1 VRHHLAA
8 APLVSPGVG
17 GHPNGTS
24 VTHATPEGIPAGDG
38 AVPAVGWRAWS
49 AGTRVVVR
57 RRLADGGLGDVLGD
71 LLEVSDDGVVVAT
84 RRGPVRV
91 AGADIVLGKPV
102 PPPPPRRAPRGHQPG
117 AS

>member
-1 VRHHLAA
+1 
-8 APLVSPGVG
+8 
-17 GHPNGTS
+17 

-38 AVPAVGWRAWS
+38 GAPAVGWRGWS
-49 AGTRVVVR
+49 AGSRVVVR
-57 RRLADGGLGDVLGD
+57 RRLPDGGLGDVLGD

-102 PPPPPRRAPRGHQPG
+102 PPPPPRRAPRGHHPG
-117 AS
+117 DDASSGRDDAGTGDDGHGGGHRPG